1 MQFHFRFYSTFCL
14 YIQIEANSQNYN
26 LIRSLVLNEKNGVAL
41 SLLAKYKKP
50 EDIKLIKSFFN
61 KKGYQASF
69 LSAVENFPDDS
80 FYGFVLKYVNI
91 QKKKNEYDSSPEWI
105 YICKTL
111 AMYPTLET
119 SKLFEKMLEE
129 KDEHTKDILSKS
141 IYLAI
146 TKNPNPIFDNIKVK
160 IKLNDD
166 EIEEIK
172 MLSELYN

>member
-1 MQFHFRFYSTFCL
+1 
-14 YIQIEANSQNYN
+14 
-26 LIRSLVLNEKNGVAL
+26 
-41 SLLAKYKKP
+41 
-50 EDIKLIKSFFN
+50 
-61 KKGYQASF
+61 
-69 LSAVENFPDDS
+69 
-80 FYGFVLKYVNI
+80 
-91 QKKKNEYDSSPEWI
+91 
-105 YICKTL
+105 
-111 AMYPTLET
+111 
-119 SKLFEKMLEE
+119 MLEE